1 MKGLAEAP
9 PGMMF
14 IMGVPKSRD
23 PSSSKKLLVSVVIFR
38 EDDKFLSHKLLQD
51 QVQISLKRP
60 YFLVFEGQN
69 EAEAHVQAEGQ
80 KCDLLGDGAQLA
92 LLGFPWITLN
102 SNYISLMQFLLRC
115 THSSSDL

>member
-9 PGMMF
+9 PGMML

-23 PSSSKKLLVSVVIFR
+23 PSSSKKLLISVIIFR

-60 YFLVFEGQN
+60 CFLVSEGQS
-69 EAEAHVQAEGQ
+69 EAEAYGKQA
-80 KCDLLGDGAQLA
+80 
-92 LLGFPWITLN
+92 
-102 SNYISLMQFLLRC
+102 
-115 THSSSDL
+115 